1 MPTGENTITLTR
13 RAEPTVA
20 GDWVFRRDDVKA
32 SVYINKRIFV
42 RDGAPATITLT
53 ADTDIFR
60 LPGNLDPEATAKR
73 IALLEERAAKKRE
86 RAESDLNDADELRIK
101 AEELNDALERLAQ

>member
-1 MPTGENTITLTR
+1 MSGENSITLTR

-20 GDWVFRRDDVKA
+20 GDWVFRRADVKA

-42 RDGAPATITLT
+42 RDAAPETITIT
-53 ADTDIFR
+53 TGEEVFR

-73 IALLEERAAKKRE
+73 IALLEERAAKKRD
-86 RAESDLNDADELRIK
+86 RAGVELSDAEALSVK
-101 AEELNDALERLAQ
+101 AEELTAALDRLGQ